1 MLFVLGGYD
10 SLGDGRRW
18 VSPPFECDEDYKG
31 DEKRCTHSWEE
42 TEPFC
47 SRSSPIS
54 FDKAGDDIL
63 HSTDVIPGQNCEGN
77 GANGADK
84 KLDKISGGD
93 APQTRG
99 SGVGQGDRQYGPQK

>member
-1 MLFVLGGYD
+1 MLFVLGGYN

-18 VSPPFECDEDYKG
+18 ISPPFKGDEDYEG
-31 DEKRCTHSWEE
+31 DKKRCAHSWEK
-42 TEPFC
+42 TEPLS

-54 FDKAGDDIL
+54 LDEASDDIFNP
-63 HSTDVIPGQNCEGN
+63 TDVIPGEDPKGH
-77 GANGADK
+77 GAKRADQ

-99 SGVGQGDRQYGPQK
+99 SGVGQGDQQYGP